1 MRVNQRKA
9 ARCFLASLTGL
20 LVLAI
25 FGLAASRAVSD
36 VRQPVAIQF
45 TLDRPIDAGAAPFV
59 MAAARG
65 MFASEGLAV
74 TTNIA
79 SGSQDAI
86 ARVAAGATDFAQGD
100 INVLIR
106 FRDRPKAPPIKAVF
120 VLFNQSPAA
129 IIAPQNPAI
138 HALSDIEAKNLGVGK
153 GSLSI
158 RWWPALDRTEGMK
171 AASVS

>member
-1 MRVNQRKA
+1 MRVNQRNA

-86 ARVAAGATDFAQGD
+86 PPAPAPATDSPPAHL
-100 INVLIR
+100 NPLI
-106 FRDRPKAPPIKAVF
+106 PLLAEP
-120 VLFNQSPAA
+120 
-129 IIAPQNPAI
+129 
-138 HALSDIEAKNLGVGK
+138 H
-153 GSLSI
+153 
-158 RWWPALDRTEGMK
+158 
-171 AASVS
+171 

>member
-1 MRVNQRKA
+1 MRVNQTNA

-74 TTNIA
+74 TPISATA
-79 SGSQDAI
+79 RQDRTPPAP
-86 ARVAAGATDFAQGD
+86 AAATDSRRAPFNRRFPFA
-100 INVLIR
+100 
-106 FRDRPKAPPIKAVF
+106 
-120 VLFNQSPAA
+120 
-129 IIAPQNPAI
+129 
-138 HALSDIEAKNLGVGK
+138 
-153 GSLSI
+153 
-158 RWWPALDRTEGMK
+158 T
-171 AASVS
+171 